1 MGIVRPRV
9 SAGEPEMADVN
20 VCPLLVGGPGDVPR
34 SDTKDVNDRAVA
46 PGVLSRLANAFSL
59 DLIRLC
65 RLVGPVIRWFLPT
78 SAGFMPVGSD
88 CMERVAETA
97 VLDPTDL
104 RMLVL

>member
-1 MGIVRPRV
+1 MGSVRPRV
-9 SAGEPEMADVN
+9 SAGEPETADVN
-20 VCPLLVGGPGDVPR
+20 VCPLLVGGSGDIPR

-46 PGVLSRLANAFSL
+46 PGVLSRLAIAFSL
-59 DLIRLC
+59 DLIRLW
-65 RLVGPVIRWFLPT
+65 RLCGPAIWWFLPT

-88 CMERVAETA
+88 CIERVAETA